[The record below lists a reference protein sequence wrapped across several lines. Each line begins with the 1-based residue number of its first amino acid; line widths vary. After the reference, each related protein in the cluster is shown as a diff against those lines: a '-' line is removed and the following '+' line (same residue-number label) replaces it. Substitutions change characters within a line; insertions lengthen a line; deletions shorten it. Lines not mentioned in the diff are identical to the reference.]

1 MIGNQNG
8 VTCFSTEGEYHH
20 KEKMEARSPMPG
32 MTERTQ
38 GTNLSRT
45 SWKINLNRKK
55 KNPLATKKLK
65 GNSPQSI
72 PGDPSN
78 QRHTISSN
86 LSAGNRSAQTPG
98 VKGKTL
104 HSFSLIYIPML
115 LEPQET
121 QKNAGA
127 MG

>member
-8 VTCFSTEGEYHH
+8 VTCFSTEGECHH

-55 KNPLATKKLK
+55 KIHWLLKSLRETVLKASLEIPQTRDTQYLAIFLQGIDLPK
-65 GNSPQSI
+65 
-72 PGDPSN
+72 
-78 QRHTISSN
+78 H
-86 LSAGNRSAQTPG
+86 
-98 VKGKTL
+98 
-104 HSFSLIYIPML
+104 
-115 LEPQET
+115 QE
-121 QKNAGA
+121 
-127 MG
+127 